1 MLRKPFTTLLS
12 GTAARRL
19 PTTVPKPQALQRAS
33 RRSSTKAPSNLT
45 SLLWSQRAA
54 TIKEIS
60 TPRGGSAFWASRF
73 RLRRPFHTTRA
84 RRAAAQPTSLGA
96 RLKKLSRE
104 YGWTAVGVY
113 MALSVLDF
121 PFCFLLVR
129 TVGTD
134 RIGRLTS
141 DCRCSGGLAG
151 VGFADMGHSGD

>member
-1 MLRKPFTTLLS
+1 MLRKPLPTLFTGTL
-12 GTAARRL
+12 ARRL
-19 PTTVPKPQALQRAS
+19 PTAVPKHQALQRAS
-33 RRSSTKAPSNLT
+33 RRASTKAPSSLLT

-60 TPRGGSAFWASRF
+60 VPRGGSAFRASRF
-73 RLRRPFHTTRA
+73 PARRPFHTTRA
-84 RRAAAQPTSLGA
+84 RRAAAAQPTSLGA

-134 RIGRLTS
+134 RIGMCTVYL
-141 DCRCSGGLAG
+141 
-151 VGFADMGHSGD
+151 FAW